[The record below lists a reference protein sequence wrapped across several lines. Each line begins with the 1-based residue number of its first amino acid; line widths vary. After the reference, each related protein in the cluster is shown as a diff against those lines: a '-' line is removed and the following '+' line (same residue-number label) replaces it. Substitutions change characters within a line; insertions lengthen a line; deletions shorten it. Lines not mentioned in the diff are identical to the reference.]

1 MSSPHD
7 PASVELP
14 AVDDHL
20 VTGQHRYEV
29 DDGRLVYVPPAQ
41 EPHAVSHGA
50 LGALLQAHRALD
62 RTVAI
67 DMLTRVSELTDRAP
81 DAAVYPSAR
90 DPQTGG
96 RQLEELAFEIVST
109 ETLGDAAK
117 KAVQLGARGVRR
129 VFAIDIGRKRAF
141 EWSRALGGWGMLASN
156 ATIEDVALAVP
167 LPIAALIDAALAE
180 PAIVAA
186 YRARRHPEFL
196 AERAEGRAEGRA
208 ETQRSL
214 LTRLLVQKHGELPGH
229 VAATIASASSVALE
243 RYLERVLT
251 VTTVD
256 DVVRD

>member
-1 MSSPHD
+1 MSSPHG
-7 PASVELP
+7 PASTELP

-20 VTGQHRYEV
+20 VNGHHRYEV
-29 DDGRLVYVPPAQ
+29 DDGRLVYVPPAE

-50 LGALLQAHRALD
+50 LGALLHAHRAPD
-62 RTVAI
+62 RAVAI
-67 DMLTRVSELTDRAP
+67 DMLTRVSELTERAP
-81 DAAVYPSAR
+81 DAAVYPRDR
-90 DPQTGG
+90 DPQTGR

-117 KAVQLGARGVRR
+117 KAAQLSGRGVRR

-156 ATIEDVALAVP
+156 ATIEDVALDVP

-180 PAIVAA
+180 PAIVHA

-208 ETQRSL
+208 EALRAVV
-214 LTRLLVQKHGELPGH
+214 TRLLEARHGALADRD
-229 VAATIASASSVALE
+229 AATLARASSAALE
-243 RYLERVLT
+243 RYLDRLLSG
-251 VTTVD
+251 TTLD
-256 DVVRD
+256 DVLAE